1 MSNRNRQVRLS
12 TEMLFAVLVSAAV
25 VYLAS
30 QRIGQQI
37 APGTV
42 GRFLAALMMILL
54 MGCVLKW
61 TGLLRFTGRKAALQS
76 VTVLVTAVSVISGGL
91 AVSAFAVQT
100 GLPLTAEDVSRAVS
114 GAASGAASGSR
125 AFLTMLTF
133 AIAVPISEEIIFRG
147 AAYGALRCR
156 MSMIPA
162 GVTAG
167 ALFALVHGPCAGAAA
182 AFISGFLLC
191 ILYEITENLA
201 APMIV
206 HGVNNC
212 MSLTGGI
219 SVTGVTIWIV
229 IIVGLVVCAAGCR
242 GMIKIAALTDRE
254 RRKETEPIDR
264 TK

>member
-114 GAASGAASGSR
+114 GAASGAASHR
-125 AFLTMLTF
+125 
-133 AIAVPISEEIIFRG
+133 
-147 AAYGALRCR
+147 
-156 MSMIPA
+156 PA
-162 GVTAG
+162 GVARNCSAASRHTSRATRPANG
-167 ALFALVHGPCAGAAA
+167 TRRACAS
-182 AFISGFLLC
+182 AF
-191 ILYEITENLA
+191 
-201 APMIV
+201 
-206 HGVNNC
+206 
-212 MSLTGGI
+212 
-219 SVTGVTIWIV
+219 
-229 IIVGLVVCAAGCR
+229 CAS
-242 GMIKIAALTDRE
+242 T
-254 RRKETEPIDR
+254 
-264 TK
+264 